1 METVRNWLWTNE
13 LRIALLVAVLVV
25 AFVISKLVTRGLR
38 RLLGHSNIPNAS
50 IFINLTLAAI
60 WIIAAAMVLQP
71 VFGINPTTIITA
83 LGIGGVAIS
92 LGLKDTIANIFSG
105 FGLMLGHVIHPGD
118 QVVVSGVTGTV
129 EDITWRQTMVR
140 ERNGNQLIIP
150 NSVLNTSALERIT
163 PAGEACVGVAFTVK
177 PGSDL
182 GEVTRRVL
190 EQVGRATTGLTV
202 RKNQPHVNFTGF
214 SATGIEAEVLLF
226 AKPGINPDQIRDKA
240 VRALAKEDF
249 IA

>member
-1 METVRNWLWTNE
+1 MEIVWNWLKANQG
-13 LRIALLVAVLVV
+13 RIALLVIVLVCAIV
-25 AFVISKLVTRGLR
+25 AAKLVSRGLR
-38 RLLGHSNIPNAS
+38 RLLDHSNIPNAS
-50 IFINLTLAAI
+50 IFINLTLVAI
-60 WIIAAAMVLQP
+60 WTIAAAMVLQP
-71 VFGINPTTIITA
+71 VFGINPTTIVTA

-92 LGLKDTIANIFSG
+92 LGLKDTISNIVSG

-163 PAGEACVGVAFTVK
+163 PAGEACVSVAFTVK

-182 GEVTRRVL
+182 NTVTKRVL
-190 EQVGRATTGLTV
+190 EQVGRATTGLTTH
-202 RKNQPHVNFTGF
+202 KNQAHVNFTGF
-214 SATGIEAEVLLF
+214 SATGIEGEVMLF

-240 VRALAKEDF
+240 VRVLAKEDF

>member
-1 METVRNWLWTNE
+1 MEIVWNWLKANE
-13 LRIALLVAVLVV
+13 AKIIFLAVVLVCAIV
-25 AFVISKLVTRGLR
+25 AAKLVSRGLR
-38 RLLGHSNIPNAS
+38 RLLNHSNIPNAS
-50 IFINLTLAAI
+50 IFINLTLVAI
-60 WIIAAAMVLQP
+60 WTIAAAMVLQP
-71 VFGINPTTIITA
+71 VFGINPTTIVTA

-92 LGLKDTIANIFSG
+92 LGLKDTISNIFSG

-163 PAGEACVGVAFTVK
+163 PAGEACVSVAFTVK

-182 GEVTRRVL
+182 AAVTKRVL
-190 EQVGRATTGLTV
+190 EQVGRATTGLTT

-214 SATGIEAEVLLF
+214 SATGIEGEVLLF

-240 VRALAKEDF
+240 VRVLAREDF